1 MGLGDLLLTPARPPY
16 GPSRPQPP
24 PYVLAPLAMGSER
37 DTPLAMPKNA
47 ADREIDQLFEELDQ
61 LLKNPDI
68 AEVLAGRG
76 VNTSLAMLAADGLRA
91 YLKGNK
97 DQAAED
103 LATVA
108 DEISSRMA
116 MAEAEGTKGA
126 GEPG

>member
-1 MGLGDLLLTPARPPY
+1 
-16 GPSRPQPP
+16 
-24 PYVLAPLAMGSER
+24 
-37 DTPLAMPKNA
+37 MPKNA
-47 ADREIDQLFEELDQ
+47 ADREIDQLFDELDQ

-68 AEVLAGRG
+68 SEVLAGRG

-91 YLKGNK
+91 YLKGKK

-116 MAEAEGTKGA
+116 MAGEGEAIKGA